1 MRTSLIKLQYINDVE
16 LGRGGGGGGGECS
29 PVRF

>member
-16 LGRGGGGGGGECS
+16 LGRGGGGGGGS
-29 PVRF
+29 VLQ